1 MLKIPPFAKPQTV
14 TANAKKTT
22 TVNKMNDRDIMPTAH
37 SSTFGFCRHVNPKQK
52 TKRARILPTRRHK
65 NINLNNEGKQNIL

>member
-1 MLKIPPFAKPQTV
+1 MNILSKSSNLNKPEKVQYTFVYIQV

-37 SSTFGFCRHVNPKQK
+37 SSTFGFCRHANPKQK
-52 TKRARILPTRRHK
+52 TKRA
-65 NINLNNEGKQNIL
+65 